1 MSLIPAFEI
10 GVWNA
15 WLFMSSFLLQW
26 LAVSLASKRVYRRTG
41 RPTDMKQS
49 KSDRRFGM
57 AATIT
62 WLIATIYSIFLPFQM
77 GTIWFYIGLG
87 VFLLGLIT
95 LTVATLNFATA
106 PHDKPITSGLYRYSR
121 HPMYLAMFLIYIGT
135 SLASAS
141 WLFFL
146 FTIATVAPIRQ
157 ESILEE
163 RYCLEK
169 YGNAYR
175 EYMNKTPRWIG
186 IPKSRE
192 NRVEMG
198 QVN

>member
-26 LAVSLASKRVYRRTG
+26 LAVGLASKRVYQRTG
-41 RPTDMKQS
+41 HPADMKRS
-49 KSDRRFGM
+49 KADRRIGI

-62 WLIATIYSIFLPFQM
+62 WLVATIYSIFLPLQL
-77 GTIWFYIGLG
+77 GTIWLYSGLV
-87 VFLLGLIT
+87 VFLFGLII
-95 LTVATLNFATA
+95 LTTATLNFAAA
-106 PHDKPITSGLYRYSR
+106 PHDKPITGGLYRYSR
-121 HPMYLAMFLIYIGT
+121 HPMYLAMLLIYMGT

-146 FTIATVAPIRQ
+146 LTIATIVLTRQ
-157 ESILEE
+157 EAILEE

-169 YGNAYR
+169 YGDSYR
-175 EYMNKTPRWIG
+175 EYMNRTPRWIG
-186 IPKSRE
+186 LPK
-192 NRVEMG
+192 
-198 QVN
+198 

>member
-15 WLFMSSFLLQW
+15 WLFMGSFLLQW
-26 LAVSLASKRVYRRTG
+26 LAVSLAGKRASQRTG
-41 RPTDMKQS
+41 HPPDMKRS
-49 KSDRRFGM
+49 KSDQRIGT
-57 AATIT
+57 AAMIT
-62 WLIATIYSIFLPFQM
+62 WLIAITYSIFLPLQL

-87 VFLLGLIT
+87 VFLFGLII
-95 LTVATLNFATA
+95 LTIATLNFATA
-106 PHDKPITSGLYRYSR
+106 PHDKPITGGLYCYSR

-146 FTIATVAPIRQ
+146 LTITTVVLMRPEA
-157 ESILEE
+157 ILEE

-169 YGNAYR
+169 YGEAYR
-175 EYMNKTPRWIG
+175 KYMNRTPRWIG
-186 IPKSRE
+186 ILKS
-192 NRVEMG
+192 
-198 QVN
+198 